1 MFKIAIGGGVP
12 DFHGFGRSRHS
23 V

>member
-12 DFHGFGRSRHS
+12 DLHGFGRSRHS